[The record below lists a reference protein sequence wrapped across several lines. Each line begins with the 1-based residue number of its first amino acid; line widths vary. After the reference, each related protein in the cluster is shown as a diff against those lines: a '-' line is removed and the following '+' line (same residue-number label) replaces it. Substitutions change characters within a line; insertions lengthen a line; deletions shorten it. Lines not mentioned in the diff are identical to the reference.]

1 MNKLGGDVGKKRGI
15 FVIYFARKVVYLLAL
30 PWGGDIME
38 WWLLHL
44 VPSDTLFKFQLI
56 NSKHKLLK
64 YEIVM
69 NIIKIENKI

>member
-44 VPSDTLFKFQLI
+44 VPSDTLFKFQA
-56 NSKHKLLK
+56 
-64 YEIVM
+64 
-69 NIIKIENKI
+69 